1 MSWGRGALLAGAILV
16 VSLPA
21 AGQQQERPW
30 KLNGELGASVFFGAS
45 EQAAVLSRGNFEW
58 KDPRWEFG
66 IGGSFDYGEADDPD
80 DGRFVNKRAWSAQ
93 MSTDYL
99 PSGRFS
105 PFVFVA
111 AEGSLQRQ
119 IDTRTSGGAGGRYRF
134 IDDERSR
141 LDLSLAALAE
151 RTDPRQVGP
160 EPTAVSTIGRWSTR
174 FRVRKRF
181 SEDRIVFDLV
191 SFYQPRMD
199 DFDQYTIDL
208 TSSLTYALTSIVGLK
223 ISLVDRYDSRAV
235 DRGALSNNEGQLFF
249 SVTAALR

>member
-1 MSWGRGALLAGAILV
+1 MSWGYRTRFAVML
-16 VSLPA
+16 SLFA
-21 AGQQQERPW
+21 APVAAQDAERPW

-45 EQAAVLSRGNFEW
+45 EQTAVLSRANYELT
-58 KDPRWEFG
+58 DPRWEFG
-66 IGGSFDYGEADDPD
+66 IAGSFDYGEADDPD

-105 PFVFVA
+105 PFVFLA

-119 IDTRTSGGAGGRYRF
+119 IDTRASGGAGGRYRF
-134 IDDERSR
+134 VDGERSR
-141 LDLSLAALAE
+141 IDLSLAALAE
-151 RTDPRQVGP
+151 RTDPRQMGT
-160 EPTAVSTIGRWSTR
+160 EPVEVSTIGRWSTR
-174 FRVRKRF
+174 FRVRQRF

-191 SFYQPRMD
+191 SFYQPRIG
-199 DFDQYTIDL
+199 DFDQYTIDV

-223 ISLVDRYDSRAV
+223 ISFVDRYDSRATS
-235 DRGALSNNEGQLFF
+235 RGALSNNEGQLFF